1 MSHIY
6 EFFQFALLLSNNKI
20 IIENRT
26 NNSNYFLLGFLM
38 YVFLTIRFTNYL
50 LIIIPAILLI
60 LQNKKLNKIY
70 LNPLFLFGNFVGAI
84 IFLLHTKYLYGIY
97 TFNQA
102 SIVLKVENS
111 FGQTYENFLI

>member
-1 MSHIY
+1 M
-6 EFFQFALLLSNNKI
+6 
-20 IIENRT
+20 
-26 NNSNYFLLGFLM
+26 
-38 YVFLTIRFTNYL
+38 
-50 LIIIPAILLI
+50 
-60 LQNKKLNKIY
+60 NKIY

-111 FGQTYENFLI
+111 FGQTYENFFDLTKFTDNISLDFNSLKIIFFSQEFGLFFFSPIILWLIFVIFLHLEKRTLYFLGMTM